1 MSPITCARL
10 VVTMHPAQAVSLVT
24 ILVGSYSATPMSLRP
39 LLGSAHV
46 CPDQRHPPPEPN
58 VGKTLEEMAR
68 RLGLEFQCDE
78 EAGASAGAGSQ
89 TMFLSC
95 AAFFIEVN
103 VGANQTPTVSIGH
116 GEAKE
121 QEDPAFAALL
131 SSGDFASIERG
142 LGWLIEVRT
151 WATGRIVSPS
161 VPWCLLFF
169 AGGPSSPC
177 PTPNRPAGRPNRPPQ
192 PAVLAHIRSPCPG
205 HRGSCTPWRPKTP
218 NRSCTRAWWRS
229 RRHCARWHRPKTPAL
244 RPAWLR

>member
-177 PTPNRPAGRPNRPPQ
+177 PTPNRPAARPNRPFW
-192 PAVLAHIRSPCPG
+192 L
-205 HRGSCTPWRPKTP
+205 TF
-218 NRSCTRAWWRS
+218 
-229 RRHCARWHRPKTPAL
+229 AL
-244 RPAWLR
+244 RVRATAAAVRPGAPRRPTGAVQGPGGGRGGTVRVGTGPRRRP